1 MIKQLITVACLVGS
15 GLALYNVY
23 SDVGPLQR
31 TADVTACGEQGC
43 AALVGMERTPIAIT
57 FRFQTER
64 NKSTTAQVR
73 CRRAWLLLGEY
84 ACVKE

>member
-1 MIKQLITVACLVGS
+1 VIKPLITVVCLIGS
-15 GLALYNVY
+15 ALALYNVY

-31 TADVTACGEQGC
+31 RADVTACGEPGC
-43 AALVGMERTPIAIT
+43 AALIGMERTPIAVT

-84 ACVKE
+84 DCVKE